1 MAQNFTKDMQYYKF
15 CMYGFLKDLRFFEP
29 FLILF
34 FIEKGFTFLQIGTL
48 YAVREILINIM
59 EIPTG
64 VVADAVGRRRSLILS
79 FFFYILSFVIF
90 FISKRY
96 PVFIAAM
103 LFYAIGDAFRTGTHK
118 AMIFEYLKIKGW
130 KDQRVHYYGHTR
142 SWSQAG
148 AAVSAL
154 VAGVVVFYSGSYQ
167 YIFLYSTVPYLLD
180 LFLVWS
186 YPKAL
191 DGNIGPVQ
199 FKGLK
204 KRTVDVTREFISSFG
219 NIHVI
224 KAIANLSVHSGFH
237 KAIKDY
243 LQPVLQT
250 FAFTLPILVGIAD
263 KQRAALI
270 IGIIYFVVYILTS
283 FAARKAGAT
292 TDKLKSTPK
301 ALNVTMIL
309 GYVMAVGSG
318 LLFHYSF
325 FILSIVLYIG
335 IYIVENLRNPIGVAY
350 VSELYKQDILATA
363 LSANSQAKS
372 LMAAII
378 APVLG
383 FLADTFGVGI
393 GLAVL
398 AFALIIT
405 APVYLARKNYEP

>member
-1 MAQNFTKDMQYYKF
+1 MAQNFTKDIQYYKF

-154 VAGVVVFYSGSYQ
+154 VAGVIVFYSGSYQ

-204 KRTVDVTREFISSFG
+204 KRTVDVTREFIYSFG

-250 FAFTLPILVGIAD
+250 FAFTLPILVGIAE

-309 GYVMAVGSG
+309 GYVMALGSG

-383 FLADTFGVGI
+383 LLADTFGVGI

-405 APVYLARKNYEP
+405 APVYLAGKNYEP

>member
-1 MAQNFTKDMQYYKF
+1 
-15 CMYGFLKDLRFFEP
+15 MYGFLKDLRFFEP

-34 FIEKGFTFLQIGTL
+34 FLEKGFSFLQIGTL

-64 VVADAVGRRRSLILS
+64 VVADSIGRRRSLILS
-79 FFFYILSFVIF
+79 FFFYIISFIIF
-90 FISKRY
+90 FISGRY
-96 PVFIAAM
+96 AIFIVAM

-142 SWSQAG
+142 AWSQMG

-154 VAGVVVFYSGSYQ
+154 IAGIIVFYSGSYQ

-191 DGNIGPVQ
+191 DGNMEAVKIDG
-199 FKGLK
+199 FKV
-204 KRTVDVTREFISSFG
+204 RTIAVVKEFIYSFG
-219 NIHVI
+219 NLHVI
-224 KAIANLSVHSGFH
+224 KAIANLSIHSGFH

-250 FAFTLPILVGIAD
+250 FAFSLPILIGIAE
-263 KQRAALI
+263 KQRSALI
-270 IGIIYFVVYILTS
+270 IGIIYFVIYILTS
-283 FAARKAGAT
+283 VASRKAGAAT
-292 TDKLKSTPK
+292 ERLKSTQK

-309 GYVMAVGSG
+309 GYTMALFSG
-318 LLFHYSF
+318 LFFHYSF
-325 FILSIVLYIG
+325 FILSIVFYVGLF
-335 IYIVENLRNPIGVAY
+335 IVENLRTPIGIAY

-372 LMAAII
+372 LMAALV
-378 APVLG
+378 APILG
-383 FLADTFGVGI
+383 FLADKFGVGI

-398 AFALIIT
+398 AFVLLITSPI
-405 APVYLARKNYEP
+405 YLAKKK